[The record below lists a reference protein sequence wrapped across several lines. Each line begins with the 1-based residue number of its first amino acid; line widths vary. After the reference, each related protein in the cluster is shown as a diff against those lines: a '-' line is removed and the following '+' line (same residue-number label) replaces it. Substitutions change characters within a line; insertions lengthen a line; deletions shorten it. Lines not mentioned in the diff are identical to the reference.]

1 MLIYP
6 LALCAAAVSVVVPA
20 PRGSVGWRHP
30 PTHMQLFPDDFSPAD
45 FQRAAKEAAADA
57 DAQARS
63 AAVRSFLAEE
73 TAAAPLKEMEDALL
87 YIARPSF
94 DKSIAPVDQGRA
106 RNIATQAL
114 KLTEAAASSRGGE
127 ILRATDSRAGLM
139 GDWRLIFTDSDT
151 TLRGGLSGFAAS
163 PLCSSVAV
171 LQRLG
176 AGSANG
182 FEKGNRGP
190 GVGRIQCVE
199 VLGLP
204 LGVRNAVALKGSW
217 KVDEDE
223 EGSIL
228 ISSYESVEGADVFV
242 LVSSYMSHPHF
253 CHMSNIEFKKAVV
266 REG

>member
-1 MLIYP
+1 
-6 LALCAAAVSVVVPA
+6 
-20 PRGSVGWRHP
+20 
-30 PTHMQLFPDDFSPAD
+30 MQLFPDDFSPAD

-73 TAAAPLKEMEDALL
+73 TAAAPMKEMEEELL

-106 RNIATQAL
+106 RNIATHAL

-228 ISSYESVEGADVFV
+228 ISSYESVEGAEVFFWS
-242 LVSSYMSHPHF
+242 LPICRTPTFATCPALNS
-253 CHMSNIEFKKAVV
+253 KKAMV

>member
-1 MLIYP
+1 MLFFP
-6 LALCAAAVSVVVPA
+6 MALCAAAVSVVVPA
-20 PRGSVGWRHP
+20 ARGSVGWRHP
-30 PTHMQLFPDDFSPAD
+30 PMHMQLFPDDFSPAD

-73 TAAAPLKEMEDALL
+73 TAAAPMKEMEEELL

-106 RNIATQAL
+106 RNIATHAL

-228 ISSYESVEGADVFV
+228 ISSYESVEGAEVFFWS
-242 LVSSYMSHPHF
+242 LPICRTPTFATCPALNS
-253 CHMSNIEFKKAVV
+253 KKAMV

>member
-1 MLIYP
+1 MLFLP

-57 DAQARS
+57 DEQARS
-63 AAVRSFLAEE
+63 ATVRNFLAEE
-73 TAAAPLKEMEDALL
+73 TAAAPMKNMEDALL

-106 RNIATQAL
+106 RNIAIQAL

-127 ILRATDSRAGLM
+127 ILRATDSRAALM

-163 PLCSSVAV
+163 PLLLCSGPPGGNKTKQNQTS
-171 LQRLG
+171 L
-176 AGSANG
+176 SA
-182 FEKGNRGP
+182 
-190 GVGRIQCVE
+190 
-199 VLGLP
+199 
-204 LGVRNAVALKGSW
+204 
-217 KVDEDE
+217 
-223 EGSIL
+223 
-228 ISSYESVEGADVFV
+228 
-242 LVSSYMSHPHF
+242 
-253 CHMSNIEFKKAVV
+253 
-266 REG
+266 